1 MNELITTLKTAHAN
15 TFVMYFKAHAF
26 HWNIEGKNF
35 PQYHGFF
42 GDLYTDL
49 FGAVDPLAEE
59 MRALGEYAP
68 KSLSEL
74 YNSCT
79 LSENSSIVGDS
90 LNEMLNS
97 LLLDNSEVINSLN
110 KVFAIATA
118 NNEQGLAD
126 LVAGRLDVHKKHGW
140 MLKASLKGQ

>member
-1 MNELITTLKTAHAN
+1 MNELTASLKVALAN
-15 TFVMYFKAHAF
+15 TFVMYFKAHSF

-42 GDLYTDL
+42 GDLYNDL

-59 MRALGEYAP
+59 IRALGEYAP
-68 KSLSEL
+68 KSLTEL

-90 LNEMLNS
+90 LQEMLNS
-97 LLLDNSEVINSLN
+97 LLVDNAEVIDSLN
-110 KVFAIATA
+110 KVFTLATDA
-118 NNEQGLAD
+118 NEQGLAD
-126 LVAGRLDVHKKHGW
+126 LVAGRLDTHKKHAW
-140 MLKASLKGQ
+140 MLRASLKG

>member
-1 MNELITTLKTAHAN
+1 MNELTASLKVALAN
-15 TFVMYFKAHAF
+15 TFVMYFKAHSF

-42 GDLYTDL
+42 GDLYNDL

-59 MRALGEYAP
+59 IRALGEYAP
-68 KSLSEL
+68 KSLTEL

-90 LNEMLNS
+90 LQEMLNS
-97 LLLDNSEVINSLN
+97 LLVDNTEVIDSLN
-110 KVFAIATA
+110 KVFTLASDA
-118 NNEQGLAD
+118 NEQGLAD
-126 LVAGRLDVHKKHGW
+126 LVAGRLDTHKKHAW
-140 MLKASLKGQ
+140 MLRASLKG

>member
-1 MNELITTLKTAHAN
+1 MNELLVALRTVHAN

-42 GDLYTDL
+42 GDLYAEL

-59 MRALGEYAP
+59 IRALGEYAP
-68 KSLSEL
+68 KSLSEM

-79 LSENSSIVGDS
+79 LSENDSITGDA
-90 LNEMLNS
+90 LQEMLNS
-97 LLLDNSEVINSLN
+97 LLVDNNEVINSLN
-110 KVFAIATA
+110 KVFALASDA
-118 NNEQGLAD
+118 NEQGLAD
-126 LVAGRLDVHKKHGW
+126 LIAGRLDTHKKHGW
-140 MLKASLKGQ
+140 MLRASLKG